1 MIKEHNI
8 NEKDFIE
15 AIADRNVY
23 CYGAGQVFADFRQ
36 AYSYVHIQAVID
48 KSMSIQGIEKTLND
62 IPVISI
68 DKFAEVCDCNSV
80 LLITCFDY
88 QNVEK
93 ELDEFGAFQN
103 VTCYVYCLI
112 RAKYGIVDTDKYS
125 RKYQITE
132 FRMQSYC
139 AGQKAPADVA
149 VIAAKAGYKVLT
161 VNRGTHRFGLAQTQS
176 EWQRIADTLPDGATV
191 LIQLPLV
198 DTTGSIKELYKI
210 KEKKNIKII
219 AVVHDID
226 LLRGDME
233 EYHKEQY
240 KLTKAI
246 ADVWIVHNDRM
257 IQKLSGM
264 GFPREKM
271 VSLGIF
277 DYLAEHNQE
286 IPYDDGII
294 IAGNLDR
301 QKSGYIYKLNQI
313 GQLQFNLFGTNYIAP
328 EIDENMHYYGAF
340 MPDNL
345 LANLR
350 GRYGLV
356 WDGDSIETCS
366 GAKGEYLRVN
376 NPHKLSLY
384 LAVGLPVII
393 WSEAAEADFVLQ
405 ENVGIVVASLKELA
419 DKLKKVDKVRYN
431 EMRINAKCISKKLRN
446 GDFLLSAISQA
457 EEKIDCKNI

>member
-1 MIKEHNI
+1 MIKNHNA
-8 NEKDFIE
+8 NNKEFIR
-15 AIADRNVY
+15 AIQSKKLY
-23 CYGAGQVFADFRQ
+23 CYGAGKVYQDFRKV
-36 AYSYVHIQAVID
+36 YSEVSLQAVID
-48 KSMSIQGIEKTLND
+48 KNMSAKGIAKTMD
-62 IPVISI
+62 GVPVISI
-68 DKFAEVCDCNSV
+68 DNFIAMCDDTSV

-88 QNVEK
+88 QEIEK
-93 ELDEFGAFQN
+93 ELEEIEELQKLP
-103 VTCYVYCLI
+103 CYVYFLI
-112 RAKYGIVDTDKYS
+112 QGRFGIADTDENS
-125 RKYQITE
+125 NKYQIAE
-132 FRMQSYC
+132 FKLQDYC

-210 KEKKNIKII
+210 KEKKHIKII

-226 LLRGDME
+226 MLRGDMG

-246 ADVWIVHNDRM
+246 ADVWIVHNDCM

-271 VSLGIF
+271 VRLGIF
-277 DYLAEHNQE
+277 DYLAELEQE
-286 IPYDDGII
+286 ILYDDGII

-301 QKSGYIYKLNQI
+301 QKSAYIYKLNQI
-313 GQLQFNLFGTNYIAP
+313 GQLQFNLFGTNYITP
-328 EIDENMHYYGAF
+328 EIDDNMHYYGAF
-340 MPDNL
+340 MPDDL

-366 GAKGEYLRVN
+366 GAKGEYLRYN

-405 ENVGIVVASLKELA
+405 ENVGIVVDSLKELPN
-419 DKLKKVDKVRYN
+419 KLAEIGDIRYN
-431 EMRINAKCISKKLRN
+431 EMKACARRISRRLRN
-446 GDFLLSAISQA
+446 GDFLLDAINQA
-457 EEKIDCKNI
+457 EERLNR